1 MSDTSLQKTPLHA
14 LHLELGAKMVPFAGY
29 DMPVSYPEGILAEHR
44 HCRES
49 AALFDVS
56 HMGQVRLSGDDAA
69 AALESLV
76 PVDVAGLAPG
86 RQRYAF
92 FTNAAGGILDDLM
105 ITRRETDFLVIVNA
119 GCKDADI
126 RHLQTNIA
134 HRCSVQPLPER
145 ALLALQGPKAAEAIG
160 RLAPELRSLVFMTGA
175 FCRIAGIECFAT
187 RSGYTGEDG
196 YEIMVPEAEAVS
208 FWNRLVAAGVKPC
221 GLGARDT
228 LRLEAG
234 MNLYG
239 QDMDETVSPW
249 EAALAWTLALEPAE
263 RDFIG
268 RDALIA
274 QKAGGAAREMIGLV
288 LDDKGVLRH
297 GQRVVTDRGDGE
309 ILSGSFSPTLG
320 KSIAFA
326 RVPAGAAGGALA
338 VDIRGKALPVRAVK
352 FPFVRDGQPCAG
364 I

>member
-1 MSDTSLQKTPLHA
+1 
-14 LHLELGAKMVPFAGY
+14 
-29 DMPVSYPEGILAEHR
+29 
-44 HCRES
+44 
-49 AALFDVS
+49 
-56 HMGQVRLSGDDAA
+56 
-69 AALESLV
+69 
-76 PVDVAGLAPG
+76 
-86 RQRYAF
+86 
-92 FTNAAGGILDDLM
+92 
-105 ITRRETDFLVIVNA
+105 
-119 GCKDADI
+119 
-126 RHLQTNIA
+126 
-134 HRCSVQPLPER
+134 
-145 ALLALQGPKAAEAIG
+145 
-160 RLAPELRSLVFMTGA
+160 
-175 FCRIAGIECFAT
+175 
-187 RSGYTGEDG
+187 
-196 YEIMVPEAEAVS
+196 
-208 FWNRLVAAGVKPC
+208 
-221 GLGARDT
+221 
-228 LRLEAG
+228 

-239 QDMDETVSPW
+239 QDMDEQPPRPGKP
-249 EAALAWTLALEPAE
+249 ALAWTLALEPAE